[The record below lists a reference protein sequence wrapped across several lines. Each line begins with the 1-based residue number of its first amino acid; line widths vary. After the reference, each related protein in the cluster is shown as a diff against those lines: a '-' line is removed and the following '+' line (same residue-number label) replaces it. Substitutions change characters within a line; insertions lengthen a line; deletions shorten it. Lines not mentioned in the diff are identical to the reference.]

1 MCTVCVCVCG
11 SEFFAVNSQ
20 SEVKFEV
27 LMVSS
32 MKVALFYV
40 GCSTIFLIME
50 AASVSETLVN
60 IYQTTWF
67 SRRTWLLTGWST
79 HTLLP
84 SRCGLYL
91 NNFQYF
97 WKLMRRSELLPLETR
112 MLLRTVQCLDRVHA
126 LLAVVTWGL
135 PTTLYGAAPSSHVSV
150 WSAHG

>member
-67 SRRTWLLTGWST
+67 SRRT
-79 HTLLP
+79 
-84 SRCGLYL
+84 
-91 NNFQYF
+91 
-97 WKLMRRSELLPLETR
+97 
-112 MLLRTVQCLDRVHA
+112 
-126 LLAVVTWGL
+126 
-135 PTTLYGAAPSSHVSV
+135 
-150 WSAHG
+150 